1 MPAIECQ
8 NCQTLIEYW
17 PRRGSFQVSCVHCKR
32 LTTVS
37 GGATVP
43 ERTARASKPYR
54 PPIKAPPKWA
64 NARRSNS
71 HSFQMKLFAAK
82 VGNLVRT
89 VVAYTVAVGL
99 LTGFVLAYWYFTH
112 PKELEESTGIQ
123 VESARKR
130 ILDSASALASD
141 LAAANAPV
149 YSSQNHG
156 SALNKALAIP
166 ENAALR
172 NWLMQDHNLQTPA
185 PDMRS
190 VTFNAWDDNSNQVLH
205 WDGDVRTV
213 NETIAPNRYMIRV
226 SVDHAFAWELER
238 HFGYPDRLGTGWAYQ
253 SDGSREAL
261 NIARHSAYHQHGI
274 QLPLNRESNFIGP
287 DYSWIVDHSA
297 PQLRAVATAV
307 VGAVNRQ
314 PSADART
321 TISALTSY
329 VQNAIP
335 YSKDVSGEQD
345 ERFNDHNERCGLR
358 TPMATLLVGGD
369 CDSKSLLLLTMIRA
383 LDPNVPLAIIH
394 VNESDFPRDPSSDT
408 NHVIAGVAIA
418 PKPGERTLRQG
429 NVTYV
434 LIEST
439 KDWDVGRLSAST
451 QLDTAHVNPI
461 P

>member
-17 PRRGSFQVSCVHCKR
+17 PRRGSFQVSCVRCKR

-71 HSFQMKLFAAK
+71 HSFQLKLFAAK

-99 LTGFVLAYWYFTH
+99 LTGFVLAYWSFTH

-130 ILDSASALASD
+130 ILNSASALASD

-190 VTFNAWDDNSNQVLH
+190 VTFNAWVDKSNQVLQ
-205 WDGDVRTV
+205 WDGDVQTV
-213 NETIAPNRYMIRV
+213 DESIAPSRYMIRV

-238 HFGYPDRLGTGWAYQ
+238 HFGYPDRLGTSWAYQ

-261 NIARHSAYHQHGI
+261 DITRHSAYHQHGI

-287 DYSWIVDHSA
+287 DYSWIADHSA

-307 VGAVNRQ
+307 VGAVTRQ
-314 PSADART
+314 PSTDART

-329 VQNAIP
+329 IQYAIP
-335 YSKDVSGEQD
+335 YTKNVSGEQQ
-345 ERFNDHNERCGLR
+345 ERFNDQKYRCGLR

-383 LDPNVPLAIIH
+383 LNPNVPLALID
-394 VNESDFPRDPSSDT
+394 VNESNFPPDPSSQN
-408 NHVIAGVAIA
+408 NHTIAGVAIA

-429 NVTYV
+429 DLTYV

-439 KDWDVGRLSAST
+439 CDWGIGRLSAAT
-451 QLDTAHVNPI
+451 KLDNADVKPI

>member
-17 PRRGSFQVSCVHCKR
+17 PRRGSFQVSCVRCKR

-43 ERTARASKPYR
+43 ERTARASKAHR

-64 NARRSNS
+64 NARRSNAY
-71 HSFQMKLFAAK
+71 SFQMKLFAAK
-82 VGNLVRT
+82 VGGLVRT
-89 VVAYTVAVGL
+89 AVAYTVAVGL
-99 LTGFVLAYWYFTH
+99 LGGFVLAYWFSTH
-112 PKELEESTGIQ
+112 PKELEESRNDG
-123 VESARKR
+123 A
-130 ILDSASALASD
+130 
-141 LAAANAPV
+141 
-149 YSSQNHG
+149 
-156 SALNKALAIP
+156 ALNKALAIP

-213 NETIAPNRYMIRV
+213 NAAIAPNRYVIRV
-226 SVDHAFAWELER
+226 GVDHAFAWELER
-238 HFGYPDRLGTGWAYQ
+238 HFGYPDRLGTSWAYQ

-261 NIARHSAYHQHGI
+261 DIAQHSAYHQHGI
-274 QLPLNRESNFIGP
+274 QSPLNRGSNSNGP
-287 DYSWIVDHSA
+287 DYSWIVGHCA

-307 VGAVNRQ
+307 VGAVTRQ
-314 PSADART
+314 PSTEARA

-329 VQNAIP
+329 IQYAIP
-335 YSKDVSGEQD
+335 YTENVSGEQQ
-345 ERFNDHNERCGLR
+345 ERFNDQNSRCGLR

-383 LDPNVPLAIIH
+383 LDPNVPLALID
-394 VNESDFPRDPSSDT
+394 VNESNFPPDPSSHN
-408 NHVIAGVAIA
+408 NHTIAGVAIA

-429 NVTYV
+429 DLTYV

-439 KDWDVGRLSAST
+439 CNWGIGRLSAAT
-451 QLDTAHVNPI
+451 KLDTADVKPI